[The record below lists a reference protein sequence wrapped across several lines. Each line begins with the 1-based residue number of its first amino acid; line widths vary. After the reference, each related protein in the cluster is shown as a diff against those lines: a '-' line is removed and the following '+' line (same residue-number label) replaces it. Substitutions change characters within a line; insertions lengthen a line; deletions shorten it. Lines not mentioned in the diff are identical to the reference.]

1 MTTIEITFKP
11 NSRIGNGIIA
21 ANSKMAADI
30 TPKQELWVEYGDQ
43 QLADIWAKQILEQR
57 FNEPCTLIASKVT
70 VD

>member
-30 TPKQELWVEYGDQ
+30 TPKQKLWLEYGDQ

>member
-21 ANSKMAADI
+21 TNSKMAADI

>member
-11 NSRIGNGIIA
+11 NSRIENGIIA